1 MGVSSHFIFT
11 YKEVND
17 KQINRHLLEMMKIDG
32 SFYAL
37 NSVV

>member
-17 KQINRHLLEMMKIDG
+17 NHIDRNLLEVNG